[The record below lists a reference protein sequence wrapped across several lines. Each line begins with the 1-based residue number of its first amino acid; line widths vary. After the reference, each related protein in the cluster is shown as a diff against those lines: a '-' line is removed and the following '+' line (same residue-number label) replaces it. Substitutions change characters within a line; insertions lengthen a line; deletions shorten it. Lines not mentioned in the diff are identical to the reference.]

1 MDCRANSDLFFLPD
15 EKFDFDV
22 SMSPASST
30 GDADEDEVFVGP
42 FCHKERCVSV
52 NVASQLEGSSGSV
65 RVSWSPLTGDQLEAV
80 CQEAHR
86 LATQLQTQDDE
97 DDNETT
103 AMITDTTAPREEFV
117 QDAEAKLDVLGQTTS
132 TLSPIKRQTF
142 CVQDSPMKQLPP
154 AVQRRLLRES
164 NAKSAA
170 STRPTATTNNSRA
183 SSTRLS
189 SAASST
195 RPSTRLST
203 SSPVAGVKAQPRTSL
218 RGKAA
223 LGVGVVLP
231 SKPAAP
237 PASCSASKSR
247 VEKTRL
253 QPPSKVVGGWRRSP
267 TSRPSSRAES
277 CEDLLSDSTSVA
289 SDISDCSLNSSLPG
303 KRMLAPPTK
312 SVVRNSS
319 GVKAPPLQSRRKN
332 TSSSSSSVSSFNSSM
347 SLSPAKGKLNSSLN
361 RSLSGSTGPA
371 PSSVNR
377 PANHS
382 RPRRSTVYAAAE
394 PTSSSS
400 STAAAGRR
408 SLSAQTR
415 KPSEAERIKAI
426 RSTPLKRAEATPLQ
440 LTPAKRVLERTSSVP
455 PTATVRPQS
464 GLRAKPKPEAVVVPT
479 PSGGVR
485 GGVQHGDDV
494 SKMMKPKRLM
504 SASSVDSLPQKPS
517 AGPLTPS
524 AGGVRSLQ
532 MKARRPSALP
542 TPVRRRMSAI
552 PAPTPTNQTRLTR
565 PAPPASDA
573 DPAPSPGSVRK
584 GSSYSPAPADTQ
596 EAEPAN
602 APDIQP
608 FCLEEEQ
615 PLPSPPCRAPQPD
628 QSQNTD
634 PAAPSPGQS
643 EPARNLI
650 ELETTEESN
659 SKTREVLLLDLPPPV
674 LQPQEKLLIDLT
686 NTPDLIRTSS
696 KACTAAQ
703 QLIDL
708 SSPLIKWSPED
719 KRENNA
725 PLINLSF

>member
-1 MDCRANSDLFFLPD
+1 MTSGAADLNCSCVFSCRTLNAEQKRRFVSFHRNLRSDPDQSVSPQRRTNGGMDCRANSDLFFLPD

-22 SMSPASST
+22 SLSPASST
-30 GDADEDEVFVGP
+30 GDADEDEVFIGP
-42 FCHKERCVSV
+42 VCHKERCISV
-52 NVASQLEGSSGSV
+52 NVASRLEDGGGGV

-86 LATQLQTQDDE
+86 LATQLQTRDDE
-97 DDNETT
+97 DGDETT

-117 QDAEAKLDVLGQTTS
+117 QDAEAKLGVLGQTAS
-132 TLSPIKRQTF
+132 ALSPIKRQTF

-154 AVQRRLLRES
+154 AIQRRLLRQS
-164 NAKSAA
+164 NTKSAA
-170 STRPTATTNNSRA
+170 STRPTAAATNNSRA

-223 LGVGVVLP
+223 LGVGIVLP

-237 PASCSASKSR
+237 PASCSTSKSR

-312 SVVRNSS
+312 SVARNSS

-347 SLSPAKGKLNSSLN
+347 SLSPAKGKPNSSLN

-371 PSSVNR
+371 PSSVSSR

-382 RPRRSTVYAAAE
+382 RPRRSTVYTAAE

-455 PTATVRPQS
+455 PTATVQAAERTES
-464 GLRAKPKPEAVVVPT
+464 
-479 PSGGVR
+479 
-485 GGVQHGDDV
+485 
-494 SKMMKPKRLM
+494 
-504 SASSVDSLPQKPS
+504 
-517 AGPLTPS
+517 
-524 AGGVRSLQ
+524 
-532 MKARRPSALP
+532 
-542 TPVRRRMSAI
+542 
-552 PAPTPTNQTRLTR
+552 QT
-565 PAPPASDA
+565 
-573 DPAPSPGSVRK
+573 
-584 GSSYSPAPADTQ
+584 
-596 EAEPAN
+596 
-602 APDIQP
+602 
-608 FCLEEEQ
+608 
-615 PLPSPPCRAPQPD
+615 
-628 QSQNTD
+628 
-634 PAAPSPGQS
+634 
-643 EPARNLI
+643 
-650 ELETTEESN
+650 
-659 SKTREVLLLDLPPPV
+659 
-674 LQPQEKLLIDLT
+674 
-686 NTPDLIRTSS
+686 
-696 KACTAAQ
+696 
-703 QLIDL
+703 
-708 SSPLIKWSPED
+708 
-719 KRENNA
+719 
-725 PLINLSF
+725 